1 MINKERSNNILMS
14 EYIPLTK
21 GDIRWIEKTTEE
33 AFTPKMNRD
42 AYIKQLERENDTWLE
57 TIHKQKN

>member
-1 MINKERSNNILMS
+1 MS
-14 EYIPLTK
+14 EYNHLTE

-42 AYIKQLERENDTWLE
+42 AYIKQQERENDTWLE
-57 TIHKQKN
+57 TIHKQKNY